1 MILTPH
7 QRELARHALGLP
19 NKKNLSYRNYFCGSN
34 DDPHWNGLVD
44 AGLATKRSHAALL
57 HIDDVFFY
65 LTAAGALAVLNPGE
79 KLCPEDFPSLITR
92 PMLFSAPMIRA
103 LHDGRKTQ
111 TRRILAPQPTKQE
124 LQFQGYVGIKDTKA
138 VFSGGFPTKT
148 EAVRIPH
155 SKGNRLWV
163 RETWRCNGWATD
175 VATIFYKAHEGD
187 GYTAMTEQYPVAGR
201 TYIKP
206 DGVWKPSIHMP
217 RWISRMTLT
226 VTKVRVQRL
235 QDISEEDAI
244 AEGCGQY
251 SSSTPLYE
259 AFDPDRKGSYR
270 EGFRE
275 LWNNLNADRGH
286 GWNKNPWVTALT
298 FTVDQRNID
307 EVEPND

>member
-1 MILTPH
+1 MNLTPH
-7 QRELARHALGLP
+7 QRDLARHALGLP
-19 NKKNLSYRNYFCGSN
+19 NKKNLSYRNYFVGSN
-34 DDPHWNGLVD
+34 DDPHWIGLVE

-57 HIDDVFFY
+57 HDDDVYFH
-65 LTAAGALAVLNPGE
+65 LTSAGALAVIEPRE
-79 KLCPEDFPSLITR
+79 KLSPEDFPSLITR

-111 TRRILAPQPTKQE
+111 TRRILTPQPTKQD
-124 LQFQGYVGIKDTKA
+124 LKFQGYVGIKDTKA
-138 VFSGGFPTKT
+138 VFSGGFPAKT
-148 EAVRIPH
+148 ETVRVPY

-163 RETWRCNGWATD
+163 REAWRTEKDLDAERPIDLCAAAHI
-175 VATIFYKAHEGD
+175 VAYEADSPDERW
-187 GYTAMTEQYPVAGR
+187 GR
-201 TYIKP
+201 LR
-206 DGVWKPSIHMP
+206 PSIHMP

-226 VTKVRVQRL
+226 ITEVRVQRL

-259 AFDPDRKGSYR
+259 AFNPDRKGSYR

-286 GWNKNPWVTALT
+286 GWNSNPWVAAYT

-307 EVEPND
+307 EVTA